1 MPAAACKA
9 GIKQWQREFKREHG
23 RLPVAADVRAAP
35 AEILALY
42 AELRALTAGKQR
54 KRKAGPAANRL
65 QKSGPVK
72 FESAVPT
79 PSVCTSSSSSSSTP
93 GADVPAAKSER
104 ASSTL
109 PQARATG
116 PNTSSAP
123 WVRRAASFPSDK
135 SSARG
140 SSQHGDTEIKGSDKN
155 DSSDQYDNSLYDG
168 VDLKYLRYKIDLRRS
183 RVSDKPTSNPKRK
196 RNTSVSFSAS
206 VSAPSLPSTVPSM
219 RSANSQNSVYSL
231 EDKVDER
238 SQQGGINA
246 SDGSISR
253 STASTSNPIK
263 SANMHTSGTE
273 HKASSGYQL
282 KHPLP
287 ARGADRVDK
296 PTAEDPSKVSYAERQ
311 AKRRAAEVSTNFV
324 RIELRHKRKSLRK
337 KGGWGRNR
345 AKREKKKAYNAQTA
359 ALYGGQPS
367 EMNPSSAI
375 SQNRRHHFK
384 SGCKISTS
392 SDVIDQILDVEL
404 GIDNMDNNMSD
415 VTSDAHSNSNAAL
428 IVDQDNVLERIS
440 RPNATK
446 TNAQKEQEA
455 KDISALPPSRKRF
468 KQRHHSSVNKNVNGK
483 HICSSAVPKNA
494 NSAVVQQVAYLGNT
508 ITIGNGTPSAVYD
521 PMESYIRR
529 WSAMTVAE
537 LKVILKRK
545 KLAVSGKKDVL
556 LERLKA
562 AFKAQGDLVDKALGL
577 EALVNPEITENTMSN
592 TRSCDDSSGI
602 SLDDESGESDSS
614 DNIEFVSDSESALD
628 GAELDPK
635 NKQKLAVNATKPNL
649 SISSNMDRAHRVLRQ
664 VFGFQWFRPSQKW
677 GIERLLQG
685 KSTLVIAPTGS
696 GKSLIY
702 QIPSFLLPGMTLVVS
717 PLLSLIQD
725 QLDSLPAALPGA
737 ALTSNQTAAE
747 TGHILRDLRDR
758 RVKVLFV
765 SPERLFSA
773 SFQRLIHTPG
783 ALPNISLASSFMVGT
798 TSIAVATVAFGMG
811 LDKPDVRGVIH
822 FHMPRSPE
830 HYLQEAGRAGRDGR
844 DAWCYLMLTPDSSD
858 FLDAHSLAHSDAV
871 DEIQIRRLL
880 GVMVAKAKMLGVGHI
895 EEDTTEL
902 GSPEAVVSHCGASVR
917 VSHVNVDVNVSLN
930 TDKIAQQLD
939 LDEATIE
946 TIMCRM
952 ALRGWNQQQHTNT
965 STADTSSSEHGS
977 LLGLP
982 ILDMRPRANIVC
994 IVTFMRSSPR
1004 KVAETDP
1011 SGVMRQILALG
1022 KHLTEREVQM
1032 LSGNDRQKAVERQ
1045 KQMAKKA
1052 YSAKSHDGVGYKNN
1066 EAASIMFNLDELLAS
1081 VARASCKVGRITT
1094 MDERSVRRVLDRL
1107 RARGEIMTTWQGP
1120 ALRAHMHL
1128 LPGPIHTLNNKANGN
1143 LSSRSNLNSSSATR
1157 SDYSSSTDED
1167 SSNKKLAESIIQQV
1181 SKDLWNIANDLTKT
1195 SVSKVEGMFR
1205 AASRAAINVLA
1216 KNNNALDSHV
1226 TGAAEE
1232 EQLYTTSLKITDN
1245 AVFSRSAELLELGL
1259 TRYFHDQDDN
1269 STEQIHTEGLAAATR
1284 ENEESAY
1291 ETARLAQ
1298 IKANKMELVRLGLI
1312 KMSDYEKEFGT
1323 PTQENDMNRVDGG
1336 TADGNN
1342 KSSGSEVDKNSI
1354 KLSRVDLPFK
1364 IIDDRARALFR
1375 SDIRILLQN
1384 QLLSG
1389 NKLTSPRVL
1398 ARILHGLGSPAF
1410 PAPDF
1415 WNSTFWNRHRNYR
1428 FNDLLECIT
1437 SEFMAIKKNVA

>member
-1 MPAAACKA
+1 MKSTKKHA
-9 GIKQWQREFKREHG
+9 
-23 RLPVAADVRAAP
+23 
-35 AEILALY
+35 
-42 AELRALTAGKQR
+42 
-54 KRKAGPAANRL
+54 
-65 QKSGPVK
+65 SGP
-72 FESAVPT
+72 
-79 PSVCTSSSSSSSTP
+79 
-93 GADVPAAKSER
+93 ER
-104 ASSTL
+104 
-109 PQARATG
+109 
-116 PNTSSAP
+116 
-123 WVRRAASFPSDK
+123 
-135 SSARG
+135 
-140 SSQHGDTEIKGSDKN
+140 
-155 DSSDQYDNSLYDG
+155 
-168 VDLKYLRYKIDLRRS
+168 
-183 RVSDKPTSNPKRK
+183 
-196 RNTSVSFSAS
+196 
-206 VSAPSLPSTVPSM
+206 
-219 RSANSQNSVYSL
+219 
-231 EDKVDER
+231 KV
-238 SQQGGINA
+238 
-246 SDGSISR
+246 
-253 STASTSNPIK
+253 
-263 SANMHTSGTE
+263 
-273 HKASSGYQL
+273 SSGYQL

-287 ARGADRVDK
+287 DRVADRVHK
-296 PTAEDPSKVSYAERQ
+296 PTAEDPIKVSYSERQ

-324 RIELRHKRKSLRK
+324 RTELRHKRKSLRK

-359 ALYGGQPS
+359 ALYGSESS
-367 EMNPSSAI
+367 EMNASSAV
-375 SQNRRHHFK
+375 SQNVRHNFR
-384 SGCKISTS
+384 SGRKVSTS
-392 SDVIDQILDVEL
+392 SDIIDQILDVEL
-404 GIDNMDNNMSD
+404 GIDCMDNNTND
-415 VTSDAHSNSNAAL
+415 VKCDTYTSSNAELVAN
-428 IVDQDNVLERIS
+428 QNNVLGSSS
-440 RPNATK
+440 RSDATK
-446 TNAQKEQEA
+446 TVQTEKEA
-455 KDISALPPSRKRF
+455 DGVSAILPSRKR
-468 KQRHHSSVNKNVNGK
+468 VK
-483 HICSSAVPKNA
+483 HICSSAAPKSDT
-494 NSAVVQQVAYLGNT
+494 SAVVQQVVRCSGHGLPAKSWTVKKAGPNKGRKFWSCPLERIERCDFFCWADNGATAAVKAYMGNKT
-508 ITIGNGTPSAVYD
+508 LKGSGISPAIYD
-521 PMESYIRR
+521 PMKSYIRR

-545 KLAVSGKKDVL
+545 KLAVSGKKDEL
-556 LERLKA
+556 LERLKD
-562 AFKAQGDLVDKALGL
+562 AFRAQGDLVDKALGL
-577 EALVNPEITENTMSN
+577 EALVNPEMTDNTCN
-592 TRSCDDSSGI
+592 YDDSSGI
-602 SLDDESGESDSS
+602 SLDDESGDSDSS
-614 DNIEFVSDSESALD
+614 DDLEFVDNSKSASDST
-628 GAELDPK
+628 GLDPK
-635 NKQKLAVNATKPNL
+635 NKQKLAVTAINQ
-649 SISSNMDRAHRVLRQ
+649 SISSSMDRAHRVLRQ

-737 ALTSNQTAAE
+737 ALTSNQTATE
-747 TGHILRDLRDR
+747 TGHILRDLRER

-783 ALPNISLASSFMVGT
+783 ALPNISLAVIDEAHCISQWSHNFRPSYLRLHSALSATSDGGVGARCIVALTATATKRTIKDICCVLHLDQRLSVWSGTWMRDNLKMAVIRTKDRHGALERILDLDFFRKNTRAKRHASAKKKIGAPESKKTHSLIVYVFRRRDADTLADYLVRRGYSAKAYHAGMSSAERRRVQSSFMVGT

-880 GVMVAKAKMLGVGHI
+880 RMMVAKAKMLGVGHI
-895 EEDTTEL
+895 EEVTSES
-902 GSPEAVVSHCGASVR
+902 GKSGAVDSNCGRSMR

-952 ALRGWNQQQHTNT
+952 ALRGWNQEQHMNGP
-965 STADTSSSEHGS
+965 TADSFSSEHGS
-977 LLGLP
+977 LDGLP

-994 IVTFMRSSPR
+994 IVTFIRSSPR

-1011 SGVMRQILALG
+1011 SGVMQQILAQG

-1032 LSGNDRQKAVERQ
+1032 LSGSDTQKAVARQ

-1052 YSAKSHDGVGYKNN
+1052 YSAKSYDRVGYKNN
-1066 EAASIMFNLDELLAS
+1066 EPASIMFNLDELLAS
-1081 VARASCKVGRITT
+1081 VARVRDKVGRIRT
-1094 MDERSVRRVLDRL
+1094 MDERNVRRVLDRL
-1107 RARGEIMTTWQGP
+1107 RARGEIMTTWQGS

-1128 LPGPIHTLNNKANGN
+1128 LPGPIHTLNSKANSKLQIG
-1143 LSSRSNLNSSSATR
+1143 SNLNSPSGSH
-1157 SDYSSSTDED
+1157 SDYSNRTDEE
-1167 SSNKKLAESIIQQV
+1167 SSNKKLAESIIEQV
-1181 SKDLWNIANDLTKT
+1181 SRDLWNIANDLTRT

-1205 AASRAAINVLA
+1205 AASRAAVNVLA
-1216 KNNNALDSHV
+1216 KKSTTMDFPG

-1232 EQLYTTSLKITDN
+1232 DELYTTSLQISDN
-1245 AVFSRSAELLELGL
+1245 AVFSRSAELLKLGL

-1269 STEQIHTEGLAAATR
+1269 STEQINSEGLAAATR

-1298 IKANKMELVRLGLI
+1298 IKANKLELVRLGLI

-1323 PTQENDMNRVDGG
+1323 PIQENDTNKVDEG
-1336 TADGNN
+1336 TEESSSR
-1342 KSSGSEVDKNSI
+1342 SSGSEADKNSI
-1354 KLSRVDLPFK
+1354 KLSPVDLPFK
-1364 IIDDRARALFR
+1364 IVDNQARKIFR

-1428 FNDLLECIT
+1428 FDDLLECIT
-1437 SEFMAIKKNVA
+1437 SEFMVIKQTMT